1 MPGTFLCHE
10 RMAVVNPDNGRV
22 VNGVKQPTG
31 EQPMWSHTRRYS
43 WIHNGEIYNH
53 QALEEKY
60 DIQAPSGSDSE
71 VIGFLYEKLGPAF
84 VKELDGMYAFVVV
97 DREEGTTFAARDHM
111 GIIPM
116 YMARGKDGSVYFGS
130 EMKIFAGDDQIE
142 SYEEFPP
149 GYQFTRLADGTEK
162 MERWYEPR
170 WITDRDYVPTE
181 EVDYTKVR
189 EAFIDAV
196 VSHMMVD
203 VNHGVLLSGGLDS
216 SLVTAVAVKHGMKAS
231 NRKWHNE
238 KLHSFSVGIEGAPDL
253 LAARKVAEFLGTD
266 HHEFTFTAQE
276 ALDALPDVVYH
287 IESFEQV
294 RASVPM
300 FLLSRKIKGF
310 GVKMVLSGEGADEM
324 FGGYLYFHEAPNA
337 EEFHRECVRKTERLH
352 KWDVLRANKS
362 TAAWGVEARVP
373 FLSQG
378 FIDVAMNIRPED
390 KMIDMKERPDG
401 VHPKSEKYILRKAF
415 DTPDDPYLPEEV
427 LWRQKEQFSDGVGY
441 DWVDGLRDHAEAA
454 VSDEM
459 FEARAERFPDNTPA
473 TKEYYLLR
481 SLFEEHFPEK
491 CAVEQI
497 PSGKSIACS
506 TPEAVAWKEE
516 WMNSVGDISGRAVN
530 VHDSSDGFSVDGEV
544 VAEMP
549 SASVVATAAGVS
561 ARRRASVRVARGGMG
576 GASTAPRRRRTHA
589 RATGALSMSAA
600 SFARAALL

>member
-1 MPGTFLCHE
+1 MLTAPDIFPIAYAWLVLHTHAQNVMPGAFLCHE
-10 RMAVVNPDNGRV
+10 RMAVVNPDNGRITAD
-22 VNGVKQPTG
+22 GSKEPRG

-53 QALEEKY
+53 AALEAEY
-60 DIQAPSGSDSE
+60 DIKAPSKSDSE
-71 VIGFLYEKLGPAF
+71 VVGFMYEKLGADF
-84 VKELDGMYAFVVV
+84 VPLLDGMFAFVVL

-130 EMKIFAGDDQIE
+130 EMKIFAGDPLIE

-149 GYQFTRLADGTEK
+149 GWQYTRLADGTEK
-162 MERWYEPR
+162 MEQWYKPR
-170 WITDRDYVPTE
+170 WLTDEAYVPTQ
-181 EVDYTKVR
+181 EVDYAKVR

-196 VSHMMVD
+196 VSHMMAD

-216 SLVTAVAVKHGMKAS
+216 SLVTAVAVKHGMQAK
-231 NRKWHNE
+231 NRTWHNE

-253 LAARKVAEFLGTD
+253 VAARKVADFLGTD

-300 FLLSRKIKGF
+300 FLLSRKIKAF

-324 FGGYLYFHEAPNA
+324 FGGYLYFHKAPDA
-337 EEFHRECVRKTERLH
+337 EEFHRECVRKTSRLH

-373 FLSQG
+373 FLSQN

-390 KMIDMKERPDG
+390 KMIDMSAKPDG

-415 DTPDDPYLPEEV
+415 DTPEDPYLPEEV
-427 LWRQKEQFSDGVGY
+427 LWRQKEQFSDGVG
-441 DWVDGLRDHAEAA
+441 
-454 VSDEM
+454 
-459 FEARAERFPDNTPA
+459 
-473 TKEYYLLR
+473 
-481 SLFEEHFPEK
+481 
-491 CAVEQI
+491 
-497 PSGKSIACS
+497 
-506 TPEAVAWKEE
+506 
-516 WMNSVGDISGRAVN
+516 
-530 VHDSSDGFSVDGEV
+530 
-544 VAEMP
+544 
-549 SASVVATAAGVS
+549 
-561 ARRRASVRVARGGMG
+561 
-576 GASTAPRRRRTHA
+576 
-589 RATGALSMSAA
+589 
-600 SFARAALL
+600 